1 MADTTEVRGRVTAD
15 EVNLDRFHNRISK
28 VCAFVAATLLWG
40 AASAPA
46 QTSYTVTDL
55 GTLGGSFS
63 VASGINNGGQVVGFS
78 PLSDGAPSHAFLY
91 SGSQMRDLGTLGG
104 SQSFA
109 SGINNRGQIVGGFS
123 VSSVATHAFLY
134 SGGQMRDLGTLGGSF
149 SVANGINNGGQVVG
163 QSSLSG
169 GTQAFPH
176 AFLYSGGQM
185 RDLGTL
191 GGSYSQAFA
200 INDPG
205 QIVGLSSLVIGPKKP
220 SHAFLYSGGQMQDLN
235 NLLPSNS
242 GWIVTQAV
250 SINDAGQI
258 ACSGS
263 NGQATHALLL
273 TPVSQ

>member
-1 MADTTEVRGRVTAD
+1 MSDWLVLTGRTLVLKENMKT
-15 EVNLDRFHNRISK
+15 LIFFYFYTRSMLK
-28 VCAFVAATLLWG
+28 VGFLCLLLLSAAKG
-40 AASAPA
+40 QPG
-46 QTSYTVTDL
+46 YTITDL

-63 VASGINNGGQVVGFS
+63 QATAINNPGQIVGS
-78 PLSDGAPSHAFLY
+78 SVNVGNPHAFLY
-91 SGSQMRDLGTLGG
+91 SGGHMFDLGTLGG
-104 SQSFA
+104 SESTA
-109 SGINNRGQIVGGFS
+109 HGINNRGQIVGES
-123 VSSVATHAFLY
+123 LT
-134 SGGQMRDLGTLGGSF
+134 SGDAVT
-149 SVANGINNGGQVVG
+149 
-163 QSSLSG
+163 
-169 GTQAFPH
+169 H

-273 TPVSQ
+273 TPVSQYTKSEIGGRLGSLAISPHLNSDGSNFATALMSLKLTSLNNSLSEQ